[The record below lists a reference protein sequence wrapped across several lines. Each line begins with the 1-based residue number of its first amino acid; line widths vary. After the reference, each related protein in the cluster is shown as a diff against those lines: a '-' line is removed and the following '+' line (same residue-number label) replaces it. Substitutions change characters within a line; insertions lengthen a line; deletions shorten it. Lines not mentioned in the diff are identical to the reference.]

1 MIQANENELKL
12 TRSDAEEKAR
22 IVEELRNQLKEVNQQ
37 INSIHKAQEM
47 NKGSTFATLKTKLI
61 CIFL

>member
-22 IVEELRNQLKEVNQQ
+22 LVEELRNQLKEVNQQ
-37 INSIHKAQEM
+37 ISSINKAQEM
-47 NKGSTFATLKTKLI
+47 NKGLTATRFYFNKY
-61 CIFL
+61 